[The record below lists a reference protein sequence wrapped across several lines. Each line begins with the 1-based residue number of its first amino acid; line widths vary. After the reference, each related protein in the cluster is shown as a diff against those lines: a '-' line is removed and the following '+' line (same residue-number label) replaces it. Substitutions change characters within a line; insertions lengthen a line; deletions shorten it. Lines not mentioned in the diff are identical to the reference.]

1 MGNAAF
7 HSRELY
13 PALQSCLRSLVTT
26 LSDGDEKTRA
36 NAAGAIGNLVRNS
49 GELSETIASLGIISV
64 MMKMVV
70 QDPDITTQVGRIMNL
85 KKNRFYYFLL
95 DRELH
100 YFRSGRWQS
109 TLQQERKFL
118 QTLPQRS
125 KIFSVISKNNMKMMM
140 Q

>member
-1 MGNAAF
+1 MHKVNPSFRDLLFYNSFFIVVGNAAF

-13 PALQSCLRSLVTT
+13 PVLQSCLRSLVTT

-70 QDPDITTQVGRIMNL
+70 QDPDITTQVRRIMSL
-85 KKNRFYYFLL
+85 KKNRVYLLLLL

-100 YFRSGRWQS
+100 YSRSERWQS

-118 QTLPQRS
+118 
-125 KIFSVISKNNMKMMM
+125 
-140 Q
+140 